1 MKETTQT
8 TAEKQ
13 SRKKLILILIG
24 AGTGILLLLVGS
36 GWFSSSKKT
45 TAAPSPPTAS
55 QELEEYRSSVEARVA
70 ALCSSVSGVGEV
82 RVAVSLA
89 GGFETVY
96 ATETRNGSEI
106 YATVGSGSNAE
117 ALVIARNPPEI
128 TGIGVV
134 CRGGGNQAIR
144 GELTSLLASA
154 FRVPSN
160 RIYITEGK
168 K

>member
-1 MKETTQT
+1 MKENTHTP
-8 TAEKQ
+8 AEKQ
-13 SRKKLILILIG
+13 SRKKLILILVG
-24 AGTGILLLLVGS
+24 AGTGILLLLIGS
-36 GWFSSSKKT
+36 GWFSSSKKAT
-45 TAAPSPPTAS
+45 GAPSAPAVS
-55 QELEEYRSSVEARVA
+55 EELEEYRSSLESRVA

-82 RVAVSLA
+82 HVAVSLA

-96 ATETRNGSEI
+96 ATETRNGSEV
-106 YATVGSGSNAE
+106 YATIGSGSNAE

-134 CRGGGNQAIR
+134 CRGGGSQAIR

-160 RIYITEGK
+160 RIYIAEGK